1 MKDSS
6 KKHQR
11 KSIRLSEYDYS
22 FPNWYYI
29 TICVHEKR
37 NLFGKINNGK
47 MILNEL
53 GNVVEEEWINTKI
66 IRKYV
71 DLDYYVIMPNHLHGL
86 IIIEQSIEDVG
97 AIRRIETKDLHGRGE
112 LNSPDKDDSGRIQYA
127 PTENKFKSP
136 SQTTEDVGA
145 TRWVAQ
151 NKEDGAIQRI
161 APTKQ
166 TLIPNSLGSIIGQF
180 KSKVTKRLRELSG
193 NSDLKIWQRNYYE
206 HIIRNQIDLQNIRKY
221 ITLNPLKWE
230 IDEYY
235 KS

>member
-1 MKDSS
+1 LKDSS

-29 TICVHEKR
+29 TICAHEKR

-47 MILNEL
+47 MILNKF
-53 GNVVEEEWINTKI
+53 GYVVEEEWIQTKE

-71 DLDYYVIMPNHLHGL
+71 DLDYYIIMPNHLHGI
-86 IIIEQSIEDVG
+86 IIIEQSIDDAG
-97 AIRRIETKDLHGRGE
+97 ATRRYESKDLYGRGE
-112 LNSPDKDDSGRIQYA
+112 LNSPTGDKSGRIQYV
-127 PTENKFKSP
+127 PTNNKLKSP
-136 SQTTEDVGA
+136 SHTTKNVGA
-145 TRWVAQ
+145 TRRVAQ
-151 NKEDGAIQRI
+151 NNDDRAIQRI
-161 APTKQ
+161 APTRQ

-206 HIIRNQIDLQNIRKY
+206 HIIRNEIDLQNIRKY
-221 ITLNPLKWE
+221 TKLNPLKWE
-230 IDEYY
+230 IDEYFNL
-235 KS
+235 

>member
-1 MKDSS
+1 LKDSS

-29 TICVHEKR
+29 TICTHERR

-47 MILNEL
+47 MIRNKL
-53 GNVVEEEWINTKI
+53 GNVVEEEWMRTKE
-66 IRKYV
+66 IRKNV
-71 DLDYYVIMPNHLHGL
+71 DQDYYVIMPNHLHGI
-86 IIIEQSIEDVG
+86 IIIEQSIE
-97 AIRRIETKDLHGRGE
+97 K
-112 LNSPDKDDSGRIQYA
+112 NNFQSPSHT
-127 PTENKFKSP
+127 TEN
-136 SQTTEDVGA
+136 VGA
-145 TRWVAQ
+145 TRGVAP
-151 NKEDGAIQRI
+151 KEEDRAIQRI
-161 APTKQ
+161 APTKE

-206 HIIRNQIDLQNIRKY
+206 HIIRNEIDLQNIRKY

>member
-11 KSIRLSEYDYS
+11 KSIRLGEYDYS

-29 TICVHEKR
+29 TICTHERK

-47 MILNEL
+47 MILNEK
-53 GNVVEEEWINTKI
+53 GNVVEEEWMRTKEL
-66 IRKYV
+66 RRYV
-71 DLDYYVIMPNHLHGL
+71 DLDYYVIMPNHLHGI
-86 IIIEQSIEDVG
+86 IIIEQSIE
-97 AIRRIETKDLHGRGE
+97 K
-112 LNSPDKDDSGRIQYA
+112 NNFQSPSHT
-127 PTENKFKSP
+127 TEN
-136 SQTTEDVGA
+136 VRA

-151 NKEDGAIQRI
+151 NKEDRAIQRI

-180 KSKVTKRLRELSG
+180 KSKVTKRIREISG
-193 NSDLKIWQRNYYE
+193 NSDLIIWQRNYYE
-206 HIIRNQIDLQNIRKY
+206 HIIRNEIDLQNIRKY

-230 IDEYY
+230 IDEYFN
-235 KS
+235 S